1 MPFKTIFMLAAVA
14 ICSAGAPATAYAF
27 RFCANS
33 QAAIQFSLTASED
46 NSQNEE
52 IDIPT
57 GTYSLTS
64 NLVFTSTE
72 SNSLLVVG
80 GWNSD
85 CSQFTGGRTILDGQ
99 NTVAPLTIYSDNG
112 DVYVQ
117 WMTFAAGDRHGLAVE
132 THNNLIQIDHS
143 RFYLN
148 QGGSGDAAAGL
159 QASTIAGVIRIRGN
173 LLYLNTATTY
183 NGAMSV
189 NSNGTVAY
197 IVGNTFVDNTAG
209 SPVFAGGLA
218 VSGAAHFWVSDNII
232 WANHTNAAPDF
243 TSNNGYTLINN
254 DIGTASGTA
263 PDAASQGNQS
273 VDPQFAACSGF
284 LCLSFELRRASPLVD
299 AGIDAPPGGA
309 LAVDLNRLP
318 RIIGA
323 HADIGAYED
332 DVLFANGFD

>member
-14 ICSAGAPATAYAF
+14 ICAAGAPATAFAF
-27 RFCANS
+27 RFCANN
-33 QAAIQFSLTASED
+33 QAAIQFSLTASQD
-46 NSQNEE
+46 NSQDDE

-64 NLVFTSTE
+64 NLVFNSTE

-85 CSQFTGGRTILDGQ
+85 CSQFTGGRSVLDGQ
-99 NTVAPLTIYSDNG
+99 STVAPLTINSDNG
-112 DVYVQ
+112 DVLVQ
-117 WMTFAAGDRHGLAVE
+117 WMTFAAGDRHGLAVV
-132 THNNLIQIDHS
+132 THNNLIQIDHN

-148 QGGSGDAAAGL
+148 QGGGGDAAAGL

-173 LLYLNTATTY
+173 LLFLNTSTAY

-189 NSNGTVAY
+189 NSNGSAAY
-197 IVGNTFVDNTAG
+197 IVGNTFADNTAG

-232 WANHTNAAPDF
+232 WANHTNGAADF
-243 TSNNGYTLINN
+243 TSNTVNTLINN
-254 DIGTASGTA
+254 DIGTTAGTA
-263 PDAASQGNQS
+263 PDGASQGNQS

-284 LCLSFELRRASPLVD
+284 LCFNFELTRASPLVD
-299 AGIDAPPGGA
+299 AGVDAPPGGA
-309 LAVDLNRLP
+309 LAVDLNRQP

-323 HADIGAYED
+323 HTDIGAYEN
-332 DVLFANGFD
+332 DVIFVNGFD